1 MEHGEIKMPRKQM
14 ACLIEAG
21 VHPMKYTDVH
31 DKHAQVRHLP
41 QSMMEHGEIKMP
53 RKQMACLMGRV
64 FIQKSEVN
72 LLSSVLDTPEFF
84 WRAPDALQAL

>member
-1 MEHGEIKMPRKQM
+1 M
-14 ACLIEAG
+14 ACLRGRVFIQNGCQRIA
-21 VHPMKYTDVH
+21 VLTV
-31 DKHAQVRHLP
+31 
-41 QSMMEHGEIKMP
+41 
-53 RKQMACLMGRV
+53 QMACLMGRV

>member
-1 MEHGEIKMPRKQM
+1 
-14 ACLIEAG
+14 
-21 VHPMKYTDVH
+21 
-31 DKHAQVRHLP
+31 
-41 QSMMEHGEIKMP
+41 
-53 RKQMACLMGRV
+53 MGRV